1 MNELLEVIL
10 NDSEIECGG
19 SLEMRRLM
27 LYNHN
32 LKEAGLAELPEDLMR
47 FLHQANG
54 IWFDGASIFGAE
66 PASGLFT
73 DIMSANLDLNRKDR
87 DKVLVLGEDENDFL
101 IYNEVIESYQIIDK
115 IDGMVGAKY
124 ATIKEAVEHIL
135 KI

>member
-32 LKEAGLAELPEDLMR
+32 LKEIGLAELPEDLMR

-73 DIMSANLDLNRKDR
+73 DIMSANLDLNRDDR
-87 DKVLVLGEDENDFL
+87 NEVLVLGEDENDFL
-101 IYNEVIESYQIIDK
+101 IYDAASGLYQIIDK
-115 IDGMVGAKY
+115 VDGMVWAKY
-124 ATIKEAVEHIL
+124 TSLKEAVEHIL